1 MTDPR
6 DDPTRIDEPTRVDE
20 PTMVVPAPAGMDP
33 PGGPPPWDDRP
44 GDGPP
49 PSRLPW
55 VIAAVLAAIL
65 LALLALLLLGD
76 DDDDD
81 DVDATASSTTE
92 LSTSTTAEATS
103 TTEAATSTA
112 PSTTQAVP
120 VTLDPDDCEAAG
132 ANGNTPGLAAQT
144 VFEAWTLGDEA
155 CADVLMGD
163 DALAELFS
171 RDGEGATDQFQGCTE
186 VDQPDPHADCA
197 FTYEGGSTHY
207 LMSFSPTDGWQVFDV
222 TQTAD

>member
-20 PTMVVPAPAGMDP
+20 PTMVVPAPADLGP

-44 GDGPP
+44 GEGPP

-55 VIAAVLAAIL
+55 ILAAVLVAL
-65 LALLALLLLGD
+65 VLVLLALLLLGD
-76 DDDDD
+76 DEDD
-81 DVDATASSTTE
+81 DVDATASTTTE

-132 ANGNTPGLAAQT
+132 ADAGTPGLAAQT

-163 DALAELFS
+163 DALADLFS

-186 VDQPDPHADCA
+186 VTEPDSHADCA

-207 LMSFSPTDGWQVFDV
+207 LMSFSPTDGWQVFEV
-222 TQTAD
+222 EQIAD